1 MICHGLFFFTF
12 AKIPRHFMKGDEC
25 IMPKIDGAKILGIL
39 GAFLGLVATLISG
52 AASDKKMKV
61 EIENEVARQLS
72 NIEENED

>member
-1 MICHGLFFFTF
+1 
-12 AKIPRHFMKGDEC
+12 
-25 IMPKIDGAKILGIL
+25 MPKIDGAEILGIL

-61 EIENEVARQLS
+61 EVENEVARQLS